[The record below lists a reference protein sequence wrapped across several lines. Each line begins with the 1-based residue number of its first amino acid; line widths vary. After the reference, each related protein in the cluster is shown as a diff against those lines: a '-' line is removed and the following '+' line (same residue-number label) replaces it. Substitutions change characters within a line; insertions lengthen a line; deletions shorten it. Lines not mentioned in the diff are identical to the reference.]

1 MLAPQGHPWLPS
13 CTQTHTWVQII
24 AGPSWIFW
32 GREGEGV
39 RGQDLADGHLWAQ
52 GEGSRAGSRGGT
64 EKR

>member
-24 AGPSWIFW
+24 AGPSWSF
-32 GREGEGV
+32 GEERV
-39 RGQDLADGHLWAQ
+39 RVLRGQDLADGHLWAQ

-64 EKR
+64 ENR